1 MEENLYDMYLAGGKD
16 FAQTKT
22 NDSNNNDQNG
32 IRMISLTQDGMYLTA
47 FWSRCICGFGIE
59 NRFDPIYVM
68 ENIIPQF
75 DPDYNY
81 KIVDIVEWTF
91 GSSVHACYIPECN
104 LIFVRSDVYNRAT
117 AGNLIDVI
125 TITHEVV
132 HVMQILIMRFLSC
145 FSIQYNTVLCKNNSI
160 QMQINEN
167 QTDEITSLILEPEK
181 LFCGMNAEEITL
193 KYIINPLIQF
203 LCGILKNALS
213 ELKKTVGESL
223 ENELVTIPEEV
234 ICIV

>member
-1 MEENLYDMYLAGGKD
+1 MSK
-16 FAQTKT
+16 
-22 NDSNNNDQNG
+22 
-32 IRMISLTQDGMYLTA
+32 
-47 FWSRCICGFGIE
+47 
-59 NRFDPIYVM
+59 
-68 ENIIPQF
+68 
-75 DPDYNY
+75 
-81 KIVDIVEWTF
+81 
-91 GSSVHACYIPECN
+91 

-181 LFCGMNAEEITL
+181 LFSGMNAEEITQ

>member
-181 LFCGMNAEEITL
+181 LFSGMNAEEITQ

-223 ENELVTIPEEV
+223 ENELV